1 MRHIT
6 KNNIHTLKRRLAFL
20 ERRAKKYNGE
30 FRGDSYDKAEIEA
43 LKTAIW
49 TLEFIEDHYDIQRS
63 IRTAVAYD
71 ELFNEEKEYEDEL

>member
-20 ERRAKKYNGE
+20 EKRAGKYNGE

-49 TLEFIEDHYDIQRS
+49 TLEFIDGHYDLQRS
-63 IRTAVAYD
+63 IKTAAAYD
-71 ELFNEEKEYEDEL
+71 DLMDESKGEEYGI